1 MRTFQIKPV
10 PEFVNWSRRRM
21 ISTTRASICP
31 AISMIAVS
39 GSVRVCSSKRR
50 SKKRT
55 CKYVRRTWARKS
67 RSKGLFAHCFRV
79 VSSRKVAGRACQCSS
94 AFCWMIL
101 VEAVNFLTLSGPEIC
116 LPCFLG
122 NRRIL
127 LILEQFPNFLFQ
139 GGTYRRPTCIGSI
152 ARLGLRVPAMIATV

>member
-10 PEFVNWSRRRM
+10 PELVNWSRRRM

-31 AISMIAVS
+31 AISMMAVS

-50 SKKRT
+50 SRKRT

-67 RSKGLFAHCFRV
+67 RSKGLCAHCFRV

-101 VEAVNFLTLSGPEIC
+101 VEAVNLMEPKFVRSWKSVYLAFSVIDASCLSWSNSQTSSFKEAH
-116 LPCFLG
+116 
-122 NRRIL
+122 
-127 LILEQFPNFLFQ
+127 
-139 GGTYRRPTCIGSI
+139 I
-152 ARLGLRVPAMIATV
+152 ADQRVSAL